1 MGLMC
6 CTLFCRSCWNTW
18 CVCRVCNG
26 CESLTTC
33 DVACLVV
40 FTATKLWLGG
50 VVACL
55 AVHRSANLNVVA
67 WVEGANQANQ
77 DPPPLPGCP
86 D

>member
-1 MGLMC
+1 MGLLC

-40 FTATKLWLGG
+40 FTATKLWLGR

-55 AVHRSANLNVVA
+55 AVNR
-67 WVEGANQANQ
+67 GA
-77 DPPPLPGCP
+77 DRLI
-86 D
+86 